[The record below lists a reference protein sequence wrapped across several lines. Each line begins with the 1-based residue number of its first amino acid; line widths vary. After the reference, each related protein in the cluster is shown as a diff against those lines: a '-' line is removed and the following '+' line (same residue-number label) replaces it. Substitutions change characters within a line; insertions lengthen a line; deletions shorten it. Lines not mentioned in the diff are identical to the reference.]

1 MIHVASGLQNFRAVM
16 QQQFPLR
23 CDLKPLSASFFP
35 RKVSP
40 VANATGPAISCVR
53 GGPPGGGRRLL
64 RHGASVEVY

>member
-53 GGPPGGGRRLL
+53 GG
-64 RHGASVEVY
+64 ASIPTEFEASKPFQK